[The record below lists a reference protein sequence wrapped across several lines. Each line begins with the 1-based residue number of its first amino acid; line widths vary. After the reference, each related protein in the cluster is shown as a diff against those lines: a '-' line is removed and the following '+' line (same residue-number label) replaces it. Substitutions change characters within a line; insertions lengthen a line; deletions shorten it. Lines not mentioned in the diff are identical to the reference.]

1 MLPQTDNESK
11 RTRMKIQEDS
21 LPGLYQSA
29 DKASL
34 DSQNKYYLCLSS
46 YLGLLVIASAVSFF
60 VPVNTYGALVS
71 ALIFLVTL
79 GILIYLKTNKPDDIW
94 YNGRAVAESVKTL
107 SWKWMMKA
115 EPFHENNSAEV
126 DFIADLKN
134 VLKQNQSLST
144 VLNSSEGA
152 KEPIT
157 DVMRSTRSLS
167 FDDRKTLYKNQRID
181 DQADWYSKKATFNRK
196 RASSWF
202 WISVLLHGAAIIM
215 LVYRVYDSSQSL
227 PVEVIA
233 TAASAVLTW
242 IQAKK
247 HNELSSSYSLAAH
260 EIGFIKSEWKSVTE
274 SDFSD
279 FIINT
284 ENAFSREHTQWIAR
298 KVDT

>member
-1 MLPQTDNESK
+1 MQ
-11 RTRMKIQEDS
+11 IQEDS
-21 LPGLYQSA
+21 FPGLYQSA

-46 YLGLLVIASAVSFF
+46 YLGLLVIAAAVSFF
-60 VPVNTYGALVS
+60 VPVNTYGALLS
-71 ALIFLVTL
+71 ALLFLVTL

-107 SWKWMMKA
+107 SWKWMMRA
-115 EPFHENNSAEV
+115 EPFHEQDGAEA
-126 DFIADLKN
+126 DFIADLKK

-144 VLNSSEGA
+144 VLNSTEGA

-157 DVMRSTRSLS
+157 DVMRSVRSQS
-167 FDDRKTLYKNQRID
+167 FADRKALYRNQRID
-181 DQADWYSKKATFNRK
+181 DQADWYTKKAIFNRK

-202 WISVLLHGAAIIM
+202 WLSVLLHGTAIIM
-215 LVYRVYDSSQSL
+215 LVYRVYDSSLSL

-260 EIGFIKSEWKSVTE
+260 EIGFIKSEWQSVTE

-279 FIINT
+279 FVINT

-298 KVDT
+298 KIET

>member
-1 MLPQTDNESK
+1 MQV
-11 RTRMKIQEDS
+11 QEDS

-29 DKASL
+29 NKASL
-34 DSQNKYYLCLSS
+34 YAQNIYYLCLSF
-46 YLGLLVIASAVSFF
+46 YLGILVIAAAVSFF
-60 VPVNTYGALVS
+60 VPVNTYGAVVS
-71 ALIFLVTL
+71 ALLFFVTL
-79 GILIYLKTNKPDDIW
+79 GILIYLKTYKPDDTW

-115 EPFHENNSAEV
+115 EPFHEDNSSEV
-126 DFIADLKN
+126 NFINDLKN

-144 VLNSSEGA
+144 ILNSSEGA

-157 DVMRSTRSLS
+157 DMMRTIRSLS
-167 FDDRKTLYKNQRID
+167 FDSRKTLYKNQRID
-181 DQADWYSKKATFNRK
+181 DQADWYSKKATFNKK
-196 RASSWF
+196 RASRWF
-202 WISVLLHGAAIIM
+202 RIAVLLHSAAIIM
-215 LVYRVYDSSQSL
+215 LIFRVYDSSQSL
-227 PVEVIA
+227 PVAVIA

-260 EIGFIKSEWKSVTE
+260 EIGFIKSEWKSITE
-274 SDFSD
+274 RDFSD
-279 FIINT
+279 FVINT

>member
-1 MLPQTDNESK
+1 MQ
-11 RTRMKIQEDS
+11 MQEDS
-21 LPGLYQSA
+21 FPGLYQSA
-29 DKASL
+29 DKASF
-34 DSQNKYYLCLSS
+34 DSQNTYYLCLSF
-46 YLGLLVIASAVSFF
+46 YLGLLVIAAAVSFF

-71 ALIFLVTL
+71 ALLFLVTL

-115 EPFHENNSAEV
+115 EPFHKDNSAEA
-126 DFIADLKN
+126 DFIADLKS
-134 VLKQNQSLST
+134 VLKQNQSLSA
-144 VLNSSEGA
+144 VLSFSEGA

-157 DVMRSTRSLS
+157 DLMRSIRSQS
-167 FDDRKTLYKNQRID
+167 FDDRKTIYKNQRID
-181 DQADWYSKKATFNRK
+181 DQADWYAKKAIFNRK

-202 WISVLLHGAAIIM
+202 RFSVLLHGAAIIV
-215 LVYRVYDSSQSL
+215 LIYRVYDPSQSL

-260 EIGFIKSEWKSVTE
+260 EIGIIKSEWQSVTE
-274 SDFSD
+274 IDFSD
-279 FIINT
+279 FVINT

-298 KVDT
+298 KVDA

>member
-1 MLPQTDNESK
+1 MQ
-11 RTRMKIQEDS
+11 IQEDTF
-21 LPGLYQSA
+21 PGLYQSA

-34 DSQNKYYLCLSS
+34 DSQHKYYLCLSF
-46 YLGLLVIASAVSFF
+46 YLGLLVIAAAVSFF
-60 VPVNTYGALVS
+60 VPVNTYGALIS
-71 ALIFLVTL
+71 ALLFLVTL

-107 SWKWMMKA
+107 SWKWMMRA
-115 EPFHENNSAEV
+115 DPFHEEDSAEAE
-126 DFIADLKN
+126 FIADLKK

-144 VLNSSEGA
+144 VLNSTEGA

-157 DVMRSTRSLS
+157 DVMRSVRSQS
-167 FDDRKTLYKNQRID
+167 FDDRKTLYKIQRID
-181 DQADWYSKKATFNRK
+181 DQADWYTKKALFNRK

-202 WISVLLHGAAIIM
+202 WLSVFLHGAAIVM
-215 LVYRVYDSSQSL
+215 LVFRVYDSSLSL

-247 HNELSSSYSLAAH
+247 HNELSSSYSLTAH
-260 EIGFIKSEWKSVTE
+260 EIGFIKSEWQSVIE
-274 SDFSD
+274 ADFSD
-279 FIINT
+279 FVINT

-298 KVDT
+298 KVDA

>member
-1 MLPQTDNESK
+1 MQ
-11 RTRMKIQEDS
+11 IQEDS
-21 LPGLYQSA
+21 FPGLYQSA

-34 DSQNKYYLCLSS
+34 DSQNKYYLCLSF
-46 YLGLLVIASAVSFF
+46 YLGLLVIAAAVSYL
-60 VPVNTYGALVS
+60 VPVNTYGALLS
-71 ALIFLVTL
+71 ALLFLVTL

-107 SWKWMMKA
+107 SWKWIMKV
-115 EPFHENNSAEV
+115 EPFHEDKSAEA
-126 DFIADLKN
+126 DFLADLKK
-134 VLKQNQSLST
+134 VLKQNKSLST
-144 VLNSSEGA
+144 VLNSTEGV

-157 DVMRSTRSLS
+157 DVMRSVRSLS
-167 FDDRKTLYKNQRID
+167 FDDRKGLYKKQRID
-181 DQADWYSKKATFNRK
+181 DQANWYTKKAIFNK
-196 RASSWF
+196 KKASSWF
-202 WISVLLHGAAIIM
+202 CFSVLLHSAAIIM
-215 LVYRVYDSSQSL
+215 LVYRVYDSTLSL

-260 EIGFIKSEWKSVTE
+260 EIGLIKSEWQPVTE
-274 SDFSD
+274 SEFSD
-279 FIINT
+279 FVNNT